1 MRKLLV
7 LAAAALAGG
16 CVYNAP
22 PPEEPAS
29 TGQSY
34 LDALQ
39 SICDVD
45 RLASISP
52 DDDPLSAGAKRN
64 AWIQQHV
71 ENPDA
76 IYLRTML
83 SVKGAGE
90 QATAL
95 REEAKGVG
103 LARCALA
110 DEIEKSGA
118 GGLSP

>member
-1 MRKLLV
+1 MPRK
-7 LAAAALAGG
+7 
-16 CVYNAP
+16 NAQP
-22 PPEEPAS
+22 IAHA
-29 TGQSY
+29 GQSY
-34 LDALQ
+34 LDAIQ

-45 RLASISP
+45 RLASITA
-52 DDDPLSAGAKRN
+52 DDDPLSAGAKRS

-71 ENPDA
+71 ENPDG

-83 SVKGAGE
+83 SVKGAGD